1 METSPVAQKLTR
13 RFMAGE
19 TLEDELLFAPD
30 LASNITFLTLT
41 SEKNGTSLDEAVR
54 RDTRDADR
62 QIRQVGDRKHQAPGR
77 HQPAAGRR
85 VWRR

>member
-30 LASNITFLTLT
+30 LASNITFSTLT
-41 SEKNGTSLDEAVR
+41 SEKT
-54 RDTRDADR
+54 
-62 QIRQVGDRKHQAPGR
+62 
-77 HQPAAGRR
+77 
-85 VWRR
+85 